1 MESASG
7 ITSTPGSA
15 GDSPSTEP
23 VGYSAPHRG
32 LRPAERFCI
41 LGAVVVAVSLILP
54 WYDVAFSNI
63 SRTALDSF
71 GFAHVALL
79 LTVASAVVLIVR
91 ASRGY
96 VLPRPLSEGVLLAV
110 AGAWACVLIA
120 YLLLDRPEELEGS
133 TNVGLRLGG
142 FVALGGAVALIVGGL
157 RLRRDPRLRRPRAG
171 V

>member
-7 ITSTPGSA
+7 ITSTPASA

-23 VGYSAPHRG
+23 AGTSGPRRG

-41 LGAVVVAVSLILP
+41 LGVVVVAVSLILP
-54 WYDVAFSNI
+54 WYDVAFSHI
-63 SRTALDSF
+63 SRTALDGF

-79 LTVASAVVLIVR
+79 LTLAAAVVLIVR
-91 ASRGY
+91 AARGY

-120 YLLLDRPEELEGS
+120 YLILDRPEELEGS

-142 FVALGGAVALIVGGL
+142 FVALGGAAALVIGGL
-157 RLRRDPRLRRPRAG
+157 RLRRDPKLRRLRAG